1 MRYARKPFTPI
12 LIVLCLSL
20 ASCNSMPPATVPLS
34 EPDQSMMQ
42 PPPKAPRL
50 DDSEPLLLGGLVMAE
65 QELAQLYNECRVITE
80 GLQKYIRT
88 LIERT
93 KEKP

>member
-1 MRYARKPFTPI
+1 
-12 LIVLCLSL
+12 
-20 ASCNSMPPATVPLS
+20 
-34 EPDQSMMQ
+34 
-42 PPPKAPRL
+42 
-50 DDSEPLLLGGLVMAE
+50 MAD

-88 LIERT
+88 IIEKL

>member
-1 MRYARKPFTPI
+1 
-12 LIVLCLSL
+12 
-20 ASCNSMPPATVPLS
+20 
-34 EPDQSMMQ
+34 MMQ

-50 DDSEPLLLGGLVMAE
+50 DESKPLLLGDLVMAD

-88 LIERT
+88 LIERV
-93 KEKP
+93 KAKP